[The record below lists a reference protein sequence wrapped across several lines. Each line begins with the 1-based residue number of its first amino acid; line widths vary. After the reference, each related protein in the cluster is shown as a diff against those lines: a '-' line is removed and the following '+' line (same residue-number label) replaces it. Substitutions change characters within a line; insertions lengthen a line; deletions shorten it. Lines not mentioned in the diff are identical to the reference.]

1 MSSPES
7 LPVASADGARAPAR
21 GAVLAS
27 RLCPACRKVPIHAG
41 QKVCS
46 GRCRAA
52 RSRQRKVEARRK
64 RNAEIRALL
73 EMALKRLTE
82 EQR

>member
-1 MSSPES
+1 
-7 LPVASADGARAPAR
+7 
-21 GAVLAS
+21 
-27 RLCPACRKVPIHAG
+27 VPIHAG